1 MRITLEIGLFKL
13 SKIKKKK
20 KMIDQILY
28 QLELVSTLR
37 IVDLQHRYHMC
48 YVSFFRGNLISIFFH
63 VTGSESL

>member
-1 MRITLEIGLFKL
+1 
-13 SKIKKKK
+13 
-20 KMIDQILY
+20 MIDQILY